1 VEHEADVR
9 LGGGELSR
17 IVPFAIRFGAFA
29 RGKPCVGLARAKVK
43 HKSRIPAPRPAPWC
57 LQMQH
62 ADDDFLISSKS
73 TPTGC

>member
-29 RGKPCVGLARAKVK
+29 RGKPCVGIARAK
-43 HKSRIPAPRPAPWC
+43 
-57 LQMQH
+57 
-62 ADDDFLISSKS
+62 SSEKVES
-73 TPTGC
+73 LLRVRRRGVCKRNTPTMIS

>member
-17 IVPFAIRFGAFA
+17 IVPFAIRFGVFA
-29 RGKPCVGLARAKVK
+29 RGKACVGIARAK
-43 HKSRIPAPRPAPWC
+43 
-57 LQMQH
+57 
-62 ADDDFLISSKS
+62 SSEKVESLLRVRRRSARKCNTPTIITGKS